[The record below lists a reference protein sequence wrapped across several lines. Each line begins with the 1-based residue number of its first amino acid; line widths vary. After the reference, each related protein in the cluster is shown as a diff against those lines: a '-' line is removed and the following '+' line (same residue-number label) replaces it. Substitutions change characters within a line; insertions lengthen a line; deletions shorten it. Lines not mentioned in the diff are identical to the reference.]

1 MLDINL
7 AIKVKQKEEKARI
20 REEKR
25 RLREQEQLLADIT
38 RERAKLL
45 EEKKAMTPIEEQALD
60 QVTGG
65 YVSPMEILQDRLIN
79 GDAMTCP
86 YCKTYVGID
95 LKNL

>member
-1 MLDINL
+1 M
-7 AIKVKQKEEKARI
+7 
-20 REEKR
+20 
-25 RLREQEQLLADIT
+25 
-38 RERAKLL
+38 

-65 YVSPMEILQDRLIN
+65 YISPWEIFQDRLII

>member
-1 MLDINL
+1 M
-7 AIKVKQKEEKARI
+7 
-20 REEKR
+20 
-25 RLREQEQLLADIT
+25 
-38 RERAKLL
+38 

-79 GDAMTCP
+79 EDAMTCP

>member
-1 MLDINL
+1 M
-7 AIKVKQKEEKARI
+7 
-20 REEKR
+20 
-25 RLREQEQLLADIT
+25 
-38 RERAKLL
+38 

-65 YVSPMEILQDRLIN
+65 YISPVEILQDRLII